1 MKVEKSFT
9 INGEIVNEVF
19 KKDFQTVYQTQ
30 PILDDSSVTLFF
42 VNNKTGEVMFK
53 LVVDADCNQNF
64 GFIDKVEFTE
74 I

>member
-30 PILDDSSVTLFF
+30 PILDDSRITLFF